1 MTPTPEYHDPTQLG
15 IEVAG
20 CELPLLIGLDI
31 DGVLAP
37 LVDHA
42 DDARLLDGIAD
53 VLTRLLAADDVMVA
67 AVSGRAVASMR
78 TFGLPSKIRLVGSH
92 GMEEDGHPFE
102 QLDNTE
108 RARLD
113 QLIKLADAAAVAG
126 GRGAW
131 VEHKQASIAVH
142 IREADESARN
152 GCTCRAEPSR
162 HRSVDGASAKA
173 GSNVLE
179 LFTRHAS
186 KGTAIERLR
195 NEAGSRTAMFVGDD
209 LTDEEAFAALGEADV
224 TIKVGPAPTIAQ
236 FRLAAPENVLEF
248 LSSLADCLCEPA

>member
-1 MTPTPEYHDPTQLG
+1 MTLTPEYHDPTQLG

-42 DDARLLDGIAD
+42 DDARLLDGITD
-53 VLTRLLAADDVMVA
+53 VLARLLAADDVMVA

-102 QLDNTE
+102 QLNNTE

-113 QLIKLADAAAVAG
+113 QLITLADAAAVAG
-126 GRGAW
+126 GHGAW
-131 VEHKQASIAVH
+131 VEHKQASVAVH
-142 IREADESARN
+142 IRKADEAL
-152 GCTCRAEPSR
+152 GTAALAALAIATLD
-162 HRSVDGASAKA
+162 VDGASAKA

-186 KGTAIERLR
+186 KGTAIELLR
-195 NEAGSRTAMFVGDD
+195 KATGSRTAMFVGDD

-236 FRLAAPENVLEF
+236 FRLAAPDDVLEF

>member
-1 MTPTPEYHDPTQLG
+1 MTLTPEYHDPTQLG

-53 VLTRLLAADDVMVA
+53 VLTRLLTADDVTIA
-67 AVSGRAVASMR
+67 AVSGRAVASMQ
-78 TFGLPSKIRLVGSH
+78 TFGLPSKTRLVGSH

-102 QLDNTE
+102 QLDKAE

-126 GRGAW
+126 GDGAW

-142 IREADESARN
+142 IREADKAL
-152 GCTCRAEPSR
+152 GTAALAALAIATQGI
-162 HRSVDGASAKA
+162 DGASAKA

-179 LFTRHAS
+179 LFARHAS
-186 KGTAIERLR
+186 KGAAIERLR

-209 LTDEEAFAALGEADV
+209 LTDEEAFAVLGETDV
-224 TIKVGPAPTIAQ
+224 TIKVGPATTIAQ
-236 FRLAAPENVLEF
+236 FRLADPENVREF
-248 LSSLADCLCEPA
+248 LNSL